1 MTAVDS
7 APAHSLTG
15 LTAVVTGGRQGIG
28 AAIARALL
36 RHGARVFVCGRSCEG
51 VAAAVD
57 ALHHE
62 GLTGARGFAGDLSE
76 AGARHELLRDCGRA
90 DILVNNAG
98 GFLEP
103 TRTLDTTRAEW
114 EEQLRLNLTLPFLL
128 CRDFLPPMIDNG
140 WGRIVN
146 IGTVAATAPQL
157 GNSAAYVAAKS
168 GLVGFTRQLAAE
180 VAHHGVT
187 ANVLNPGTIR
197 TEHLADYLE
206 SSGQRE
212 EDLAARIPVGR
223 LGRAAEIGDLV
234 PALVSRSAGFLT
246 GAVIDVNGAAVS
258 S

>member
-1 MTAVDS
+1 MTAPDAAS
-7 APAHSLTG
+7 AHSLTG

-36 RHGARVFVCGRSCEG
+36 RHGARVFVCGRSREG
-51 VAAAVD
+51 VAATVD
-57 ALHHE
+57 AFRHE
-62 GLTGARGFAGDLSE
+62 GLTSAHGFAGDLGE
-76 AGARHELLRDCGRA
+76 AEVRQELLRECGRA

-103 TRTLDTTRAEW
+103 TRALDTTLAEW
-114 EEQLRLNLTLPFLL
+114 EDQIRLNLTLPFLV
-128 CRDFLPPMIDNG
+128 CRDLLPPMVDNG
-140 WGRIVN
+140 WGRILN

-168 GLVGFTRQLAAE
+168 GLVGFTRQLASE
-180 VAHHGVT
+180 VAHLGVT
-187 ANVLNPGTIR
+187 ANVINPGTIL
-197 TEHLADYLE
+197 TEHLVDYLD

-212 EDLAARIPVGR
+212 EVLAARIPVGR